1 MPSLFFSEYSI
12 QKQLDLIGELPHQE
26 QKLKQLQLLSLCQF
40 CDNRMFYLL
49 SSQCMW
55 FKNLAVYRFT
65 EPFAL
70 APEAVEQKLQ
80 QQAFRPC
87 GGHDEFSFG
96 WTSPLGKSS
105 DALLHAN
112 NGFMMICAKKEEKV
126 IPASVINEMLQEKVF
141 EIEEREMRKLPAKER
156 TRLKDELIF
165 DLLPKAFSF
174 TRNTFAYIDS
184 QGGWLVVDAA
194 SPKKAEE
201 LLSQLRKCLGSL
213 PVVPIGSAVKPSP
226 VMTQWLIQ
234 QDPPSDIV
242 IDDECELRS
251 PEEEGG
257 IVRCKRHDL
266 AAPEIMNHLDSGKQ
280 VIKLAITWADRLSFV
295 LDENLLVKRLK
306 FLDLI
311 QEQAADIEAADEAEQ
326 FDADFSIMSA
336 ELAPFFPRL
345 LQLFNAEDQP

>member
-1 MPSLFFSEYSI
+1 
-12 QKQLDLIGELPHQE
+12 
-26 QKLKQLQLLSLCQF
+26 
-40 CDNRMFYLL
+40 
-49 SSQCMW
+49 MW
-55 FKNLAVYRFT
+55 FKNLAIYRFT
-65 EPFAL
+65 ESFTL
-70 APEAVEQKLQ
+70 SPELLEQKLQ
-80 QQAFRPC
+80 QLPFRPC

-96 WTSPLGKSS
+96 WTAPLGKFA
-105 DALLHAN
+105 DALVHPN

-126 IPASVINEMLQEKVF
+126 IPSSVINEMLQEKVS
-141 EIEEREMRKLPAKER
+141 ELEEQEARKIGGKER

-165 DLLPKAFSF
+165 ELLPRAFSF
-174 TRNTFAYIDS
+174 SRKTFAYIDS

-213 PVVPIGSAVKPSP
+213 PVVPIGASIKASP
-226 VMTQWLIQ
+226 VLTRWLLVHDEP
-234 QDPPSDIV
+234 QDVV
-242 IDDECELRS
+242 IEDECELRS

-257 IVRCKRHDL
+257 IIRCKRHDL
-266 AAPEIMNHLDSGKQ
+266 ALPEIKNHLDNGKQ
-280 VIKLAITWADRLSFV
+280 VIKLAISWADKLSCV

-336 ELAPFFPRL
+336 ELAQFIPRL
-345 LQLFNAEDQP
+345 LELFNAEEPV